1 MSIVIMLIIGLA
13 VGALARLIMPGKDPG
28 GIIVTIV
35 IGVAGALAAG
45 LVGRQMGW
53 YASGESAGII
63 ASLVGALAL
72 LGVYRVVIGRR
83 TADL

>member
-35 IGVAGALAAG
+35 LGVAGALAAG

-63 ASLVGALAL
+63 ASLVGALVL
-72 LGVYRVVIGRR
+72 LGFYRVIAGRR
-83 TADL
+83 MAST